1 MLGLTQRRPS
11 PVPVLTADGL
21 CVLVTTYIQQPQD
34 RPPEPPADCPQPSV
48 PPMGERDGPGQ
59 SHCRQCCR
67 PCCPLGAAVG
77 AARLCPAGNTR
88 RGLGPLGGIA
98 CIRHRR
104 GLSGSPRACLHW
116 VTKESSWQGQ
126 VAASWFTLGAPAG
139 SSVPRDPPPA
149 PSRNSKVAVGWAAQI
164 RAAGKAAQ
172 VVASRWRSRGAR
184 R

>member
-1 MLGLTQRRPS
+1 MAS
-11 PVPVLTADGL
+11 V
-21 CVLVTTYIQQPQD
+21 CVLVTTYIQHPQD

-59 SHCRQCCR
+59 SHCRQRCC

-77 AARLCPAGNTR
+77 AACLRPTGNTR

-116 VTKESSWQGQ
+116 VTRESSWQGQ
-126 VAASWFTLGAPAG
+126 VAASRFTLGAPAG
-139 SSVPRDPPPA
+139 SSVPHERAPPRP
-149 PSRNSKVAVGWAAQI
+149 VGTPRWPWAAQI

-172 VVASRWRSRGAR
+172 AVASRWRSRGAR